1 MPSVIIM
8 AGGVGERFWPI
19 SRQENPKQFLQIAD
33 DKTLLEATFERAKK
47 IVSPER
53 IFVFTTQPFVEQI
66 QLLLPIPKENVVG
79 EPYSRNTAP
88 SLGLCVLKLI
98 EKLGE
103 DTVAV
108 LPCDHM
114 IQDENKFLQEMFNSF
129 DFLTKNK
136 AIVTFGI
143 VPNYPETEY
152 GYIEKDSSSPVLSS
166 YPIFKVKK
174 FIEKPR
180 LDKAQEFVLSG
191 NYLWNSGI
199 LIFNTS
205 FFMEQYKKYLP
216 NIYDGLANTIMKTSD
231 EEIIKK
237 TYERFPKISL
247 AYGLLEN
254 MNDIFVMEV
263 NFSWYI
269 LSTWLSLENIHDT
282 DRNGNVIIKGEF
294 LGVDT
299 KDSMIYTDD
308 GLIATIG
315 VNNLIIA
322 KSGNAILICN
332 KEQSR
337 EIKNLVKKLDTYGQ
351 NKYK

>member
-1 MPSVIIM
+1 
-8 AGGVGERFWPI
+8 
-19 SRQENPKQFLQIAD
+19 
-33 DKTLLEATFERAKK
+33 
-47 IVSPER
+47 
-53 IFVFTTQPFVEQI
+53 
-66 QLLLPIPKENVVG
+66 
-79 EPYSRNTAP
+79 
-88 SLGLCVLKLI
+88 
-98 EKLGE
+98 
-103 DTVAV
+103 
-108 LPCDHM
+108 
-114 IQDENKFLQEMFNSF
+114 
-129 DFLTKNK
+129 
-136 AIVTFGI
+136 
-143 VPNYPETEY
+143 
-152 GYIEKDSSSPVLSS
+152 
-166 YPIFKVKK
+166 
-174 FIEKPR
+174 
-180 LDKAQEFVLSG
+180 
-191 NYLWNSGI
+191 
-199 LIFNTS
+199 
-205 FFMEQYKKYLP
+205 MEQYRKYLP

>member
-1 MPSVIIM
+1 M

-143 VPNYPETEY
+143 VPNYPEIEY
-152 GYIEKDSSSPVLSS
+152 GYIEKDSSSPLESS

-199 LIFNTS
+199 LIFNTT